1 MRVVCRS
8 QDSQEWFSCRVGKV
22 TASCIYDATKFVDKG
37 SKKRGDKRRE
47 SSAVRA
53 AYISELAW
61 GLISRVPIEHF
72 VSRAMDLGKQYE
84 KMARAEYAFRFCPDE
99 PIERTGFVLHPTL
112 DFFGASPD
120 GYTKA
125 GGVELKVPQFR
136 MHKTLLETDV
146 VPEAWAFQCYG
157 NMLCL
162 EKESWDFA
170 SFLPCDEQFGAE
182 AVAMPDEFR
191 MYRKRFYRDEEL
203 FKRME
208 EGATA
213 TMEEA
218 IRLVASLR
226 ERYSGSP
233 KSNVLKMQ
241 LKASLSAEEAMQ
253 DAADFIDS
261 YEVTP

>member
-1 MRVVCRS
+1 MRVACPS
-8 QDSQEWFSCRVGKV
+8 QDNQAWFSCRVGKV

-37 SKKRGDKRRE
+37 SKVRGDKRRE
-47 SSAVRA
+47 SSAVRT

-99 PIERTGFVLHPTL
+99 PIERTGFVLHPAL

-120 GYTKA
+120 GYTEA

-136 MHKTLLETDV
+136 THKTLLETDV

-162 EKESWDFA
+162 EKEWWDFA
-170 SFLPCDEQFGAE
+170 SFLPCDEQFGPE

-218 IRLVASLR
+218 IRLVETLR
-226 ERYSGSP
+226 DRYSGSP
-233 KSNVLKMQ
+233 KDNVLKTQ
-241 LKASLSAEEAMQ
+241 LKASLSEAEAYAGACEAVDRTEM
-253 DAADFIDS
+253 
-261 YEVTP
+261 TP